1 MSYNKLQ
8 GFQAL
13 EVYKSDNANVP
24 YAEEVVT
31 GEASATVA
39 NKLKIETTVDSGTT
53 TSTVANKL
61 VDSGQNFLTTV
72 KVGMR
77 VNMTSGTIGTAL
89 VTFVEDN
96 NTLVLDKDIAV
107 SGQTFTVDSEQGFI
121 TKRVMIGDIVYN
133 TTDGEAATVILVDDD
148 ETLTL
153 NANIMASGEDF
164 IIYSASPQK
173 GVQDANNG
181 CVLYLGDTDG
191 NLKVTT
197 VAGNIVEFKGLKA
210 GAFFPVQIIKV
221 HETGTSLTN
230 IVALW

>member
-39 NKLKIETTVDSGTT
+39 NKLKIETQVDSGTT

-72 KVGMR
+72 KVGMK
-77 VNMTSGTIGTAL
+77 VILTSGTIDTAL

-107 SGQTFTVDSEQGFI
+107 SGQTFIIESEQGFV

-133 TTDGEAATVILVDDD
+133 TTDGKAATVILVDDD

>member
-31 GEASATVA
+31 GEASSTVA
-39 NKLKIETTVDSGTT
+39 NKLKIQTQVDSGTT

-72 KVGMR
+72 KVGMK
-77 VNMTSGTIGTAL
+77 VILTSGTIDTAL

-107 SGQTFTVDSEQGFI
+107 SGQTFIIESEQGFV

-133 TTDGEAATVILVDDD
+133 TTDGKAATVVLVDDD

-197 VAGNIVEFKGLKA
+197 VAGNVVEFKGLKA

>member
-24 YAEEVVT
+24 YAEPVVT

-39 NKLKIETTVDSGTT
+39 NKLKIETTVDTGTT

-77 VNMTSGTIGTAL
+77 VNMTSGTIDTAL

-107 SGQTFTVDSEQGFI
+107 SGQTFRVESEEGFV

-133 TTDGEAATVILVDDD
+133 TTDGEAATVILVDDN

-164 IIYSASPQK
+164 IVYSASPQK
-173 GVQDANNG
+173 GVENANNG

-230 IVALW
+230 IIALW

>member
-39 NKLKIETTVDSGTT
+39 NKLKIETTVDTGTT

-77 VNMTSGTIGTAL
+77 VNMTSGTIDTAL

-107 SGQTFTVDSEQGFI
+107 SGQTFRVESEEGFI

-133 TTDGEAATVILVDDD
+133 TTDGNAATVILVDDN

-197 VAGNIVEFKGLKA
+197 VAGNVVEFKGLKA

>member
-13 EVYKSDNANVP
+13 EVYKSDKANVP

-31 GEASATVA
+31 GEASSTVTD
-39 NKLKIETTVDSGTT
+39 KLKIETTVDSGTT

-77 VNMTSGTIGTAL
+77 VNMTSGTIDTAL

-107 SGQTFTVDSEQGFI
+107 SGQNFRVDSEQGFI

-133 TTDGEAATVILVDDD
+133 TTDSKAATVILVDDD

-153 NANIMASGEDF
+153 NDNIMASGENF
-164 IIYSASPQK
+164 IIYSASSQK

-210 GAFFPVQIIKV
+210 GAFFPVQITKV

-230 IVALW
+230 IIALW